1 VNDLPAA
8 TLEARQVSKYFG
20 TVIALKDVSIT
31 ARAGEVLCILGDNG
45 AGKSTL
51 IKILSGV
58 IGPDEGS
65 VVIDGAPVR
74 LDSPRAALRR
84 GIATVYQDLAVMPL
98 MSVSRNFFLG
108 NEPTKG
114 WGPFRRLDLQR
125 ADRVTRDEL
134 REIGIELRST
144 AQLAGSLSGG
154 ERQSLA
160 VARASYF
167 GARFIILDEP
177 TSALGVKE
185 AAIVLRNIMRHRAAG
200 VGIILITHNVYHA
213 LPVGDRFSILDRGHC
228 IGTFTKA
235 EMDVGRLEYL
245 MGGGDDLAKLTAE
258 LQALAGA
265 GGAGEGGG
273 EPSRPSV
280 AGPGST
286 SARPGGTAG

>member
-1 VNDLPAA
+1 VTDQPAE
-8 TLEARQVSKYFG
+8 TLEARDISKYFG
-20 TVIALKDVSIT
+20 TVVALNDVSIT

-58 IGPDEGS
+58 IEPDAGT
-65 VVIDGAPVR
+65 VAMDGREVKF
-74 LDSPRAALRR
+74 DSPRAALRV

-108 NEPTKG
+108 NERSKG
-114 WGPFRRLDLQR
+114 WGLFRRIDLGH
-125 ADRVTRDEL
+125 ADRVTREEL
-134 REIGIELRST
+134 KKIGIDLRST

-185 AAIVLRNIMRHRAAG
+185 AAVVLRNIMRHRAEG

-213 LPVGDRFSILDRGHC
+213 LPVGDRFSILDRGRC
-228 IGTFTKA
+228 IGTFEKA
-235 EMDVGRLEYL
+235 ELDIARLEYL

-258 LQALAGA
+258 LKELSDGVQSASA
-265 GGAGEGGG
+265 
-273 EPSRPSV
+273 SRPRNEGTV
-280 AGPGST
+280 AHGS
-286 SARPGGTAG
+286 S

>member
-1 VNDLPAA
+1 MNDTSID
-8 TLEARQVSKYFG
+8 TLEARGVTKHYG
-20 TVIALKDVSIT
+20 TVVALQDVSVI
-31 ARAGEVLCILGDNG
+31 ARSGEVLCILGDNG

-51 IKILSGV
+51 IRILSGV
-58 IGPDEGS
+58 IQPDAGS
-65 VVIDGAPVR
+65 VFAADRP
-74 LDSPRAALRR
+74 LKFDSPRSARQL

-108 NEPTKG
+108 REPSKG
-114 WGPFRRLDLQR
+114 WGPFRRLDQDF
-125 ADRVTRDEL
+125 ADRVTREEL
-134 REIGIELRST
+134 KAIGIDLRST
-144 AQLAGSLSGG
+144 AQLAGTLSGG

-185 AAIVLRNIMRHRAAG
+185 AAVVLRNIMLHRAAG

-228 IGTFTKA
+228 IGTYSKN
-235 EMDVGRLEYL
+235 ELDVGRLEYL

-258 LQALAGA
+258 LQALGA
-265 GGAGEGGG
+265 NA
-273 EPSRPSV
+273 
-280 AGPGST
+280 T
-286 SARPGGTAG
+286 